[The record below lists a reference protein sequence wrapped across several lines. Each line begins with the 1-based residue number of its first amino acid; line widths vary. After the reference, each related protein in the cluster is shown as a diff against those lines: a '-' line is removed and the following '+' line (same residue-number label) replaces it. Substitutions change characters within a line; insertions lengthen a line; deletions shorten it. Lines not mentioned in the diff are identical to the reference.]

1 MISVDNLRVEFGGAP
16 LFNNVSFTISP
27 KERIGLAGK
36 NGAGKTT
43 LLKIIAGEMEP
54 TSGRVSFPDGNTM
67 GYLPQEK
74 RVKSTKSVLNETL
87 SAFSFVQKLK
97 LEYENIQ
104 QEIGRR
110 TDYES
115 ASYLKILE
123 RLDVVQ
129 HQLSVHDE
137 SRLEGR
143 SVKVLKG
150 LGFDENELSKPVQS
164 FSPGWQMRMELAK
177 LLLLQPNLLLL
188 DEPTN
193 HLDIDAIQ
201 WLEQF
206 LMNYPHS
213 VLLVSHDRTFLD
225 NLTNRTLEI
234 NNGKVYDYKVPYSQY
249 LVLRE
254 ERQEQQ
260 KAAYNNQQKYIKET
274 EEFIE
279 RFRYKATKAKQVQ
292 SRIKMLEKLDN
303 IAPDE
308 LDRAEMHFRF
318 PPAPRSGKIV
328 VEGKQI
334 SKAYGNKLVLNQ
346 LDFHVLKGEKVAFV
360 GRNGEGKTTL
370 LKIIAKQLDYDGD
383 LKFGHNVSMGYYA
396 QDQWEMLDPQKT
408 VFESLDDLA
417 VGEVRKHI
425 KSILGSFLFS
435 GEDADKKV
443 SVLSGGEKAR
453 LSLARLLLEPHNL
466 LVLDEP
472 TNHLDLLSKDILKR
486 ALVEYDG
493 TLILVSHD
501 RDFIQGLTER
511 MYEFKSHKIK
521 EFRGSFEHYLEK
533 KRNELLI
540 QEKNQEPEQIE
551 ENSNDSNA
559 KNDWQQRKEKERLRR
574 KLQNELNKIEKQIEK
589 SESVLD
595 ELNAKLSDPEKHSDE
610 IADGSLYR
618 QHVEIQKEIDEY
630 YLTWERLNADLEKI

>member
-1 MISVDNLRVEFGGAP
+1 MISVENLQVEFSGTA
-16 LFNNVSFTISP
+16 LFEQVSFSVAP

-43 LLKIIAGEMEP
+43 LLRILSGEASP
-54 TSGRVSFPDGNTM
+54 TSGLVTFPDDSTI

-74 RVKSTKSVLNETL
+74 AVKSEKNILDETL
-87 SAFSFVQKLK
+87 TVFSFVGKLK
-97 LEYENIQ
+97 TEYAQLQ
-104 QEIGRR
+104 QEIIDR

-115 ASYLKILE
+115 PAYMKMLE
-123 RLDVVQ
+123 RMDVVQ
-129 HQLSVHDE
+129 HQLSIHDE
-137 SRLEGR
+137 SRLEGKA
-143 SVKVLKG
+143 VKVLKG
-150 LGFDENELSKPVQS
+150 LGFIENELTRSVKT

-177 LLLLQPNLLLL
+177 LLLLQPDLLLL

-193 HLDIDAIQ
+193 HLDIEAIQ

-206 LMNYPHS
+206 LKNYPHS

-260 KAAYNNQQKYIKET
+260 KAAFNNQQKYIKET
-274 EEFIE
+274 EEFID
-279 RFRYKATKAKQVQ
+279 RFRYKSTKAKQVQ
-292 SRIKMLEKLDN
+292 SRIKMLEKLDTVQ
-303 IAPDE
+303 PDD
-308 LDRAEMHFRF
+308 LDRSGIHFRF
-318 PPAPRSGKIV
+318 PPAPRSGKV
-328 VEGKQI
+328 VIEGENV
-334 SKAYGNKLVLNQ
+334 SKSYGSKKVLNH
-346 LDFHVLKGEKVAFV
+346 LEFHILKGEKVAFV

-370 LKIIAKQLDYDGD
+370 LKIIARLLEYEGQ

-435 GEDADKKV
+435 GEDVDKKV

-453 LSLARLLLEPHNL
+453 LSLAKLLLQPYNL

-472 TNHLDLLSKDILKR
+472 TNHLDLLSKDILKK
-486 ALVEYDG
+486 ALLEYDG

-501 RDFIQGLTER
+501 RDFLQGLTER
-511 MYEFKSHKIK
+511 MYEFKNHQIK
-521 EFRGSFEHYLEK
+521 EFRGSLEEYLEK
-533 KRNELLI
+533 KRNEIEI
-540 QEKNQEPEQIE
+540 QNTPANAEDQGKPE
-551 ENSNDSNA
+551 STT
-559 KNDWQQRKEKERLRR
+559 KNDWQERKEKDRARR
-574 KLQNELNKIEKQIEK
+574 KLQNKLNALEQKIEEKESLMEELNEK
-589 SESVLD
+589 L
-595 ELNAKLSDPEKHSDE
+595 AHPENHADA

-618 QHVEIQKEIDEY
+618 QHTQLQKEIEKQY
-630 YLTWERLNADLEKI
+630 ESWEQIHTELENL